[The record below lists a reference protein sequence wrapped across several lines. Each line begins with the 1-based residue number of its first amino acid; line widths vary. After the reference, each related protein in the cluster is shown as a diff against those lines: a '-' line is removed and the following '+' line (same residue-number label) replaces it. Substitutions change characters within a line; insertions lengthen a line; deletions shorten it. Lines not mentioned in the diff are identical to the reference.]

1 MWGPSPPAVT
11 ALRSTLCTCAS
22 LIHLSHRAPANS
34 NPNSCLADTLDKW
47 IKGTGALFSAP
58 PRSFTEIVGDVSASD
73 SEIRF
78 RFNEVLCFNVPLN
91 PKIPLTGEV
100 ILTRGDNGLITKYLE
115 IWDTNLADTL
125 KKTYF

>member
-1 MWGPSPPAVT
+1 MFAGPP
-11 ALRSTLCTCAS
+11 L
-22 LIHLSHRAPANS
+22 
-34 NPNSCLADTLDKW
+34 
-47 IKGTGALFSAP
+47 
-58 PRSFTEIVGDVSASD
+58 SFTEIVGDVSASD
-73 SEIRF
+73 AEVRF

-115 IWDTNLADTL
+115 VWDTNLFDTL